1 MGSDPQGLGPRA
13 HKGNGMR
20 PLEGLRVVDLTRV
33 LSGPYCTMQLG
44 DMGAEVIKIEQP
56 GKGDDTR
63 AFAPPYQGDQAAYF
77 LSINRN
83 KKSVTL
89 DMKTAAGK
97 EVLWRLIDKSDIL
110 VENFRPGAMDRLGF
124 GYAAVRKRRPAMV
137 YASISGF
144 GASGPQKDRPG
155 YDVIVQGEAGIMDIT
170 GPADGA
176 PYKVG
181 AAIGDLVSG
190 LYAVQGILA
199 ALYAAKATGVG
210 QHVDVSMY
218 EAVASLLTFNAGIY
232 FATGEPP
239 RRRGNA
245 HPTIVPYETFE
256 AADGWINLGVA
267 NDDLWQRFCKAAER
281 PDLATDPRYLE
292 AADRVRNRDELVPL
306 VRSLIRERT
315 RDEWM
320 ARLDKAGV
328 PAGAIRTVGE
338 VCESDLLKARD
349 MIAEMKHASAGAVKA
364 VKNAVHLSG
373 TPLDSYT
380 APPQLGQHTR
390 VVLTGLLGYSAAEVE
405 KLTQDGVI

>member
-1 MGSDPQGLGPRA
+1 
-13 HKGNGMR
+13 MR

-44 DMGAEVIKIEQP
+44 DLGAEVIKVEQP

-77 LSINRN
+77 LSVNRN
-83 KKSVTL
+83 KKSITL
-89 DMKTAAGK
+89 DMKSAAGK
-97 EVLWRLIDKSDIL
+97 EVLWRLIEKSDIL

-124 GYAAVRKRRPAMV
+124 GYAAVKKRRPAMV

-144 GASGPQKDRPG
+144 GNSGPQKDRPG

-170 GPADGA
+170 GPKDGT

-190 LYAVQGILA
+190 LYAAQGILA
-199 ALYAAKATGVG
+199 ALLTAKATGTG
-210 QHVDVSMY
+210 QHVAVSMY
-218 EAVASLLTFNAGIY
+218 EAVASLLTFNASIY

-267 NDDLWQRFCKAAER
+267 NDDLWQRFCKAAEAS
-281 PDLATDPRYLE
+281 DLAADERYAK
-292 AADRVRNRDELVPL
+292 AADRVRNRGDLVPL
-306 VRSLIRERT
+306 VRGLIKQRT
-315 RDEWM
+315 RDDWM

-328 PAGAIRTVGE
+328 PSGAIRTVGE
-338 VCESDLLKARD
+338 VCDSDLLQARG
-349 MIAEMKHASAGAVKA
+349 MIAEMEHTSAGVVKA
-364 VKNAVHLSG
+364 VKNAVQLSG
-373 TPLDSYT
+373 TPLDGYV
-380 APPQLGQHTR
+380 APPQLGEHT
-390 VVLTGLLGYSAAEVE
+390 VAVLTELLGYSPAEVE
-405 KLTQDGVI
+405 KLARDGVV

>member
-1 MGSDPQGLGPRA
+1 
-13 HKGNGMR
+13 
-20 PLEGLRVVDLTRV
+20 
-33 LSGPYCTMQLG
+33 MQLG
-44 DMGAEVIKIEQP
+44 DMGAEVIKVEQP
-56 GKGDDTR
+56 GKRDDTR

-77 LSINRN
+77 LSVNRN
-83 KKSVTL
+83 KKSITL
-89 DMKTAAGK
+89 DMKSEAGK
-97 EVLWRLIDKSDIL
+97 AVLWRLIDKSDIL

-124 GYAAVRKRRPAMV
+124 GYAAVRKRKPGLI

-144 GASGPQKDRPG
+144 GQTGPQKDRPG
-155 YDVIVQGEAGIMDIT
+155 YDVIVQGEAGVMDIT
-170 GPADGA
+170 GPEDGA

-181 AAIGDLVSG
+181 TAIGDLVSG

-199 ALYAAKATGVG
+199 ALYAAKTTGQG
-210 QHVDVSMY
+210 QHVDISMY

-281 PDLATDPRYLE
+281 PDLAADPRYVK
-292 AADRVRNRDELVPL
+292 AADRVRNRDELVPIVRAL
-306 VRSLIRERT
+306 VKTRT
-315 RDEWM
+315 RDDWM
-320 ARLDKAGV
+320 ARLEKVGGV
-328 PAGAIRTVGE
+328 PAGAIRTVAE

-349 MIAEMKHASAGAVKA
+349 MIAAMPHASAGTVKA

-373 TPLDSYT
+373 TPLDAYA
-380 APPQLGQHTR
+380 APPQLGEHTR
-390 VVLTGLLGYSAAEVE
+390 EVLTGLLGYSEAEVE
-405 KLTQDGVI
+405 RLAAEGVV

>member
-1 MGSDPQGLGPRA
+1 
-13 HKGNGMR
+13 MR

-44 DMGAEVIKIEQP
+44 DMGAEVIKVEQP

-77 LSINRN
+77 LSVNRN
-83 KKSVTL
+83 KKSITL
-89 DMKTAAGK
+89 DMKSEGGK

-124 GYAAVRKRRPAMV
+124 GYAGVKKRRPAMI

-144 GASGPQKDRPG
+144 GQSGPQKDRPG

-170 GPADGA
+170 GPKDGA

-199 ALYAAKATGVG
+199 ALYAARATGTG
-210 QHVDVSMY
+210 QHVEISMY
-218 EAVASLLTFNAGIY
+218 EAMASLLTFNAGIY
-232 FATGEPP
+232 FATGDTP
-239 RRRGNA
+239 RRRGNE

-267 NDDLWQRFCKAAER
+267 NDDLWRRFCKAAEA
-281 PDLATDPRYLE
+281 PDLVDDPRF
-292 AADRVRNRDELVPL
+292 AKASDRVRNREELVPL
-306 VRSLIRERT
+306 VRALVKKRT
-315 RDEWM
+315 RNDWM
-320 ARLDKAGV
+320 ARLEKAGV
-328 PAGAIRTVGE
+328 PSGAIRTVGE
-338 VCESDLLKARD
+338 VCDSGLLEARG
-349 MIAEMKHASAGAVKA
+349 MIAEMEHASAGTVKA
-364 VKNAVHLSG
+364 VKNAMHLSG
-373 TPLDSYT
+373 TPLDTYA
-380 APPQLGQHTR
+380 APPRLGEHTR
-390 VVLTGLLGYSAAEVE
+390 EVLTSLLGYGSAEFDELAR
-405 KLTQDGVI
+405 DGVV

>member
-1 MGSDPQGLGPRA
+1 
-13 HKGNGMR
+13 MR

-56 GKGDDTR
+56 GRGDDTR

-89 DMKTAAGK
+89 DMKSAAGK

-124 GYAAVRKRRPAMV
+124 GYPAVKKRRPAMI

-170 GPADGA
+170 GPEDGA

-199 ALYAAKATGVG
+199 ALYAARATGVG

-281 PDLATDPRYLE
+281 PDLAADERYLK

-306 VRSLIRERT
+306 VRSLIEART
-315 RDEWM
+315 RDDWM
-320 ARLDKAGV
+320 ARLDQAGV

-338 VCESDLLKARD
+338 VCESDLLKARG
-349 MIAEMKHASAGAVKA
+349 MIAEMEHASAGVVKA
-364 VKNAVHLSG
+364 VKNAVHMSG
-373 TPLDSYT
+373 TPLDAYT
-380 APPQLGQHTR
+380 APPRLGQHTR
-390 VVLTGLLGYSAAEVE
+390 EVLTGLLGYSAAEVDA
-405 KLTQDGVI
+405 LRRDGVVEAG

>member
-1 MGSDPQGLGPRA
+1 
-13 HKGNGMR
+13 
-20 PLEGLRVVDLTRV
+20 VVDLTRV

-44 DMGAEVIKIEQP
+44 DMGAEVIKVEAP

-83 KKSVTL
+83 KKSITL
-89 DMKTAAGK
+89 DMKSAAGK
-97 EVLWRLIDKSDIL
+97 EVLWRLIDRSDIL
-110 VENFRPGAMDRLGF
+110 VENFRPGAMERLGF
-124 GYAAVRKRRPAMV
+124 GYQAVGKRRPAMV

-144 GASGPQKDRPG
+144 GQTGPERDRPG
-155 YDVIVQGEAGIMDIT
+155 YDVIIQGEAGIMDIT
-170 GPADGA
+170 GPQDGA

-181 AAIGDLVSG
+181 VAVADLVSG
-190 LYAVQGILA
+190 LYATQGVLA
-199 ALYAAKATGVG
+199 ALYAAKATGKG
-210 QHVDVSMY
+210 QHVDISMY

-281 PDLATDPRYLE
+281 PDLAEDPRYLK
-292 AADRVRNRDELVPL
+292 AADRVRNREELVPL
-306 VRSLIRERT
+306 VRALVKSRT
-315 RDEWM
+315 RDDWM
-320 ARLDKAGV
+320 ARLEAVGGV

-338 VCESDLLKARD
+338 VCESDLLKARG
-349 MIAEMKHASAGAVKA
+349 MIAEMEHASAGLVKT
-364 VKNAVHLSG
+364 VKNAVRLSG
-373 TPLDSYT
+373 TPLDAYA
-380 APPQLGQHTR
+380 APPQLGADTR
-390 VVLTGLLGYSAAEVE
+390 AVLTRLLGYSAAEVE
-405 KLTQDGVI
+405 KLAHEGVV

>member
-1 MGSDPQGLGPRA
+1 
-13 HKGNGMR
+13 MR

-56 GKGDDTR
+56 SKGDDTR

-89 DMKTAAGK
+89 DMKSAAGK

-110 VENFRPGAMDRLGF
+110 VENFRPGAVDRLGF
-124 GYAAVRKRRPAMV
+124 GYAAVRKHRPAMI

-199 ALYAAKATGVG
+199 ALYAARATGVG

-281 PDLATDPRYLE
+281 PDLAADERYLK

-306 VRSLIRERT
+306 VRSLIEART
-315 RDEWM
+315 RDDWM
-320 ARLDKAGV
+320 ARLDQAGV

-338 VCESDLLKARD
+338 VCESDLLKARG
-349 MIAEMKHASAGAVKA
+349 MIAEMEHASAGVVKA
-364 VKNAVHLSG
+364 VKNAVHMSG
-373 TPLDSYT
+373 TPLDAYT
-380 APPQLGQHTR
+380 APPRLGQHTR
-390 VVLTGLLGYSAAEVE
+390 EVLTGLLGYSAAEVDA
-405 KLTQDGVI
+405 LRRDGVVEAG